1 MALDRE
7 QVGLLFKVR
16 ADASE
21 AQRTL
26 QQFRGTVNGAVT
38 DLRGRFDNLANSV
51 SGFSQGLSGGLS
63 GLAGSLTGVAGL
75 AAGAAAGLGALALQ
89 TANYAGSIADLAG
102 KTNLATDTIQSL
114 RLAATL
120 SGQSFESVS
129 ETAVIFQRRMEEA
142 RSGND
147 KLKAT
152 FDALRINLDGPV
164 DAAFRQTLERLSTV
178 EDGSQK
184 TAAAVDLFGRSGAN
198 LLPVMSQLDGSF
210 DNLVERAKELGI
222 VLDEE
227 AIKKADEFGDQVDIL
242 KLQLGGLANDIGTL
256 VIPAISS
263 FTQGLSGTITIFR
276 LVSNAAEDTATK
288 IQRMLFILKSF
299 SNITTIPQGISA
311 ILGAPGVLD
320 KAPTAAKEE
329 QPKVNLPR
337 FSGGGGGKAN
347 EPKLPNLPVKDFSN
361 IVDQYFAQLG
371 RLEEE
376 QFRRM
381 EQARERS
388 ARVMEQILQEQQ
400 DREIDAIQAQI
411 DQRVITEE
419 EGAARIAAVRV
430 AAFARIE
437 DELVRRIG
445 ELDEEVTRAQTEA
458 AARPFDTILQR
469 RAEALRAE
477 RELVRRQITQ
487 TQEERTSAEERG
499 NEAIRRARAADT
511 QNLYQEIENKKKI
524 YQSLLIA
531 FSNRLVLQGFDQ
543 NTADAIVEQ
552 QRVLGRQLTLWEQI
566 RLEAQLTA
574 SVLQQEIPTIGATF
588 INMKNAVAESL
599 GALVAAFV
607 AGRASLREAAAG
619 LYKAALAPLKDFL
632 LKKARAEFALGLAD
646 LAMFNFA
653 GAAKH
658 FLAGGALAAAAGLID
673 AGGSAIAGG
682 SQTVGPSSLGGA
694 GGSSQSNQTRV
705 IEQGGP
711 RRGQEPQIV
720 IIRAEVGEGVI
731 VRQIERDYKANGPTR
746 QMLRRDILGEGG

>member
-458 AARPFDTILQR
+458 AARPFDGILQR
-469 RAEALRAE
+469 RAEALQAE
-477 RELVRRQITQ
+477 RDLVRQQLTLIE
-487 TQEERTSAEERG
+487 EERTSITEQG
-499 NEAIRRARAADT
+499 NQAIAAARDRDLQDLLDYANE
-511 QNLYQEIENKKKI
+511 QKRI
-524 YQSLLIA
+524 YQDLAIARREAEQFDPLSARSIFGDAFANTLRRTGSELQAFRALFSDFVTQIRQQSADLGSLSDTALNS
-531 FSNRLVLQGFDQ
+531 FTQGLS
-543 NTADAIVEQ
+543 AMVEQ
-552 QRVLGRQLTLWEQI
+552 LILTGSTGPAALRQLT
-566 RLEAQLTA
+566 AA
-574 SVLQQEIPTIGATF
+574 VLLNVAKMAAVKAIFALAEGF
-588 INMKNAVAESL
+588 INLALFNFPAAAAAFKAAALYGAVA
-599 GALVAAFV
+599 VA
-607 AGRASLREAAAG
+607 
-619 LYKAALAPLKDFL
+619 
-632 LKKARAEFALGLAD
+632 
-646 LAMFNFA
+646 A
-653 GAAKH
+653 GAA
-658 FLAGGALAAAAGLID
+658 GGA
-673 AGGSAIAGG
+673 IA
-682 SQTVGPSSLGGA
+682 PSSGASGGFVQQ
-694 GGSSQSNQTRV
+694 GRESRDDRRV
-705 IEQGGP
+705 IDQGGP

-731 VRQIERDYKANGPTR
+731 VRQIEKDYRANGSTR